1 MTNVTKTTRLTIFT
15 IALAAVL
22 FLFYSLF
29 LANRD
34 KEISRVTFPDKT
46 QEVVYLPDPA
56 TNQRLKLIRFKEDGF
71 TRISGTIFWNSG
83 LIEDLTFGGPDN
95 VVLTSIEYYPLDDKE
110 GKDTRGKKRSDARFA
125 VDGNYTYHAV
135 YRPDGTLER
144 LGELQPMGTYNAT
157 FYFEDGKSVHRQRT
171 FDEKKRYRSE
181 KIFRRDGSLLASIYS
196 QAGDYSKTSTML
208 YREDGTTYAT
218 FTRDPIDGEKGQVF
232 AANGSTMILEYARDY
247 YNLQEIYLDEKGNLI
262 QNRDGSRMGNL
273 LTVRAYREVGGQM
286 LMAYRQRWMMT
297 HTLGPDAEKVKL
309 RRVEY
314 YDFAAKRACEI
325 QMDVAGTTPKT
336 ITCPE
341 ANGTSTVKRLGED
354 GITVD
359 TIDTLSKSNKVVATA
374 KGNGA
379 KVDIPAE
386 WLQNIRPTPLPNFK
400 DEDAPPPVYDF
411 H

>member
-1 MTNVTKTTRLTIFT
+1 
-15 IALAAVL
+15 
-22 FLFYSLF
+22 
-29 LANRD
+29 
-34 KEISRVTFPDKT
+34 
-46 QEVVYLPDPA
+46 
-56 TNQRLKLIRFKEDGF
+56 
-71 TRISGTIFWNSG
+71 
-83 LIEDLTFGGPDN
+83 
-95 VVLTSIEYYPLDDKE
+95 
-110 GKDTRGKKRSDARFA
+110 
-125 VDGNYTYHAV
+125 
-135 YRPDGTLER
+135 
-144 LGELQPMGTYNAT
+144 
-157 FYFEDGKSVHRQRT
+157 
-171 FDEKKRYRSE
+171 
-181 KIFRRDGSLLASIYS
+181 
-196 QAGDYSKTSTML
+196 
-208 YREDGTTYAT
+208 
-218 FTRDPIDGEKGQVF
+218 
-232 AANGSTMILEYARDY
+232 
-247 YNLQEIYLDEKGNLI
+247 
-262 QNRDGSRMGNL
+262 MGNL